1 MPDITDLPVM
11 TRADAIAAGF
21 AGYNDVP
28 HKPIDVPD
36 GAFTITAKTSE
47 GRRVT
52 FCFLEK
58 TYGGPPRF
66 IDIQFHDR
74 GTTIPNADNGVSP
87 TFNAFAITRGG
98 KFVADSRPLDEDI
111 KPSILVLMLDKAGEE
126 PTRPSRLCCAN
137 RVIAEVPLS
146 PDGLIPFLT
155 RTPEAMWKNHPSI
168 SASMTPSVMFKRAGG
183 AAVGVGCVMTI
194 PKLCPYRVRRNRRL
208 CQARSRPQGQQA
220 R

>member
-52 FCFLEK
+52 FCFLES

-98 KFVADSRPLDEDI
+98 KFVADSRPLDEEI

-126 PTRPSRLCCAN
+126 AAHPTRPDGGRKDRDLADLLD
-137 RVIAEVPLS
+137 RAAAVIAD
-146 PDGLIPFLT
+146 PDSEIRSDRNDLVDSLHAEAAIRRQ
-155 RTPEAMWKNHPSI
+155 RTD
-168 SASMTPSVMFKRAGG
+168 AS
-183 AAVGVGCVMTI
+183 
-194 PKLCPYRVRRNRRL
+194 
-208 CQARSRPQGQQA
+208 
-220 R
+220 

>member
-52 FCFLEK
+52 FCFLES

-98 KFVADSRPLDEDI
+98 KFVADSRPLDEEI

-126 PTRPSRLCCAN
+126 PARSATNPAPMSDIDLAALLTRAAEVVAAPDSRIASHRNTLAGQL
-137 RVIAEVPLS
+137 IAEVDQLLIEIGDLPFEVPDPLIGS
-146 PDGLIPFLT
+146 AAHFPRCPF
-155 RTPEAMWKNHPSI
+155 RGVGNRGPR
-168 SASMTPSVMFKRAGG
+168 VG
-183 AAVGVGCVMTI
+183 AART
-194 PKLCPYRVRRNRRL
+194 
-208 CQARSRPQGQQA
+208 
-220 R
+220 

>member
-1 MPDITDLPVM
+1 MADITDLPVM
-11 TRADAIAAGF
+11 TRDDAIAAGF

-98 KFVADSRPLDEDI
+98 RHIIDSRPLDEDE
-111 KPSILVLMLDKAGEE
+111 KPSIVVVLMDKAGDE
-126 PTRPSRLCCAN
+126 PSRPN
-137 RVIAEVPLS
+137 RTSAPNKDRVLADLLDRAATVISDPHDNILADHSDLVDTLTAE
-146 PDGLIPFLT
+146 
-155 RTPEAMWKNHPSI
+155 
-168 SASMTPSVMFKRAGG
+168 
-183 AAVGVGCVMTI
+183 AA
-194 PKLCPYRVRRNRRL
+194 RRRR
-208 CQARSRPQGQQA
+208 
-220 R
+220 

>member
-52 FCFLEK
+52 FCFLES

-126 PTRPSRLCCAN
+126 PTRPSPKSAPMSDTDLASLLTRAAEVVAAPDSRIVSHRNALAGHL
-137 RVIAEVPLS
+137 IAEAA
-146 PDGLIPFLT
+146 I
-155 RTPEAMWKNHPSI
+155 RRARPS
-168 SASMTPSVMFKRAGG
+168 
-183 AAVGVGCVMTI
+183 
-194 PKLCPYRVRRNRRL
+194 
-208 CQARSRPQGQQA
+208 
-220 R
+220 

>member
-98 KFVADSRPLDEDI
+98 RFVADSRPLDEDI

-126 PTRPSRLCCAN
+126 PARSATKPAPMSDTDLAALLTRAAEVVAAPDSRIASHRNTLAGQLIAEAAIRRARPS
-137 RVIAEVPLS
+137 
-146 PDGLIPFLT
+146 
-155 RTPEAMWKNHPSI
+155 
-168 SASMTPSVMFKRAGG
+168 
-183 AAVGVGCVMTI
+183 
-194 PKLCPYRVRRNRRL
+194 
-208 CQARSRPQGQQA
+208 
-220 R
+220 